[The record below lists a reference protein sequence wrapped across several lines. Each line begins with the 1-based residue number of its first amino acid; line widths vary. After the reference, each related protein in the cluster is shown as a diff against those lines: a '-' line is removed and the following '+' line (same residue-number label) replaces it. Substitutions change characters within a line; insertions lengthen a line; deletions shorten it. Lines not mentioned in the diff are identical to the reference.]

1 MAQVDA
7 ALGVDRRPWL
17 WAASTTFIIYLW
29 TLLFWYLFF
38 DLFAWGVLQ
47 IPMGQAGAIYPVFF
61 SVPVIACTAIYEIGV
76 AVRRL
81 NSETIRKRYL
91 SFTLWIPIVVVT
103 VALIVFCPMDTQM
116 SFLTYVI
123 TQRLF

>member
-1 MAQVDA
+1 MAQVA
-7 ALGVDRRPWL
+7 TGLGVDRRPWL
-17 WAASTTFIIYLW
+17 WAASATFIIYLW

-38 DLFAWGVLQ
+38 DLFAWRVLQ

-76 AVRRL
+76 AARRV

-91 SFTLWIPIVVVT
+91 SFTLWIPIIVVT